1 VHPVTTPTQTIV
13 TIPPSS
19 RRIPVTGGHGN
30 RERTGSSVPAV
41 RIATAVWNM
50 SPELV
55 LALDEHLGPPVDSY
69 VNGSQTWFT
78 GEPVLEWRLHPVAG
92 FGRRGGI
99 SPYDLWDAVVGALA
113 AGGDAAGLV
122 VGSVTLGLTDVWD
135 GLECF
140 PAYADELE
148 PVAVVARA
156 AAQLPI
162 APVLSGLVDHDAVG
176 DAWERSDGAVSIIA
190 LLTDQLAG

>member
-1 VHPVTTPTQTIV
+1 
-13 TIPPSS
+13 
-19 RRIPVTGGHGN
+19 
-30 RERTGSSVPAV
+30 V

-78 GEPVLEWRLHPVAG
+78 GEPVLEWRLHPVAR
-92 FGRRGGI
+92 FALPGGI
-99 SPYDLWDAVVGALA
+99 SAYDLWDAVVGALA
-113 AGGDAAGLV
+113 AGADAAALA
-122 VGSVTLGLTDVWD
+122 VGSEPRALTDLWG

-140 PAYADELE
+140 PAYDDELE

-156 AAQLPI
+156 AEQLPI
-162 APVLSGLVDHDAVG
+162 GPALSGLVDHDAVG
-176 DAWERSDGAVSIIA
+176 DAWERSDGAISIVE
-190 LLTDQLAG
+190 LLTAQLAG

>member
-1 VHPVTTPTQTIV
+1 MWRV
-13 TIPPSS
+13 
-19 RRIPVTGGHGN
+19 
-30 RERTGSSVPAV
+30 
-41 RIATAVWNM
+41 

-78 GEPVLEWRLHPVAG
+78 GEPVLEWRLHPVSG
-92 FGRRGGI
+92 FRMPGGL

-113 AGGDAAGLV
+113 AGGDAAELAIGGTRTGLAA
-122 VGSVTLGLTDVWD
+122 LWE

-140 PAYADELE
+140 PAYDDELE
-148 PVAVVARA
+148 PAAVVGRA

-162 APVLSGLVDHDAVG
+162 APGLSGLVDHDAVG
-176 DAWERSDGAVSIIA
+176 DAWEHSDGAVSIVS
-190 LLTDQLAG
+190 LLVGQLSG

>member
-1 VHPVTTPTQTIV
+1 M
-13 TIPPSS
+13 
-19 RRIPVTGGHGN
+19 
-30 RERTGSSVPAV
+30 
-41 RIATAVWNM
+41 RIATAVWRV

-78 GEPVLEWRLHPVAG
+78 GEPVLEWRLHPVSA
-92 FGRRGGI
+92 FRLPAGI

-113 AGGDAAGLV
+113 AGGEPTHLALGEVTVGLAE
-122 VGSVTLGLTDVWD
+122 LWE

-140 PAYADELE
+140 PAYDDELE
-148 PVAVVARA
+148 PAAVVARA

-162 APVLSGLVDHDAVG
+162 PAELSGLVDHDAIG
-176 DAWERSDGAVSIIA
+176 DEWEQRDGAVSIVA
-190 LLTDQLAG
+190 LLVGQLSG

>member
-1 VHPVTTPTQTIV
+1 
-13 TIPPSS
+13 
-19 RRIPVTGGHGN
+19 
-30 RERTGSSVPAV
+30 V
-41 RIATAVWNM
+41 RIATAVWKT

-92 FGRRGGI
+92 FTMPAGV

-113 AGGDAAGLV
+113 ADADPAALAL
-122 VGSVTLGLTDVWD
+122 GSTPIALTDLWD

-140 PAYADELE
+140 PAYDDELE

-156 AAQLPI
+156 AEHMPI
-162 APVLSGLVDHDAVG
+162 APTLHGLVDHDAVG
-176 DAWERSDGAVSIIA
+176 DAWERSEGAVSILE
-190 LLTDQLAG
+190 LLRRQLSG